1 MRLIAFVICLIMM
14 TVPLSGCLGGNDIE
28 TSEGNDIILEDT
40 DDWPTYYVLTAGDLP
55 ACPGPNNDNLGRL
68 YYVESDTNF
77 QACMST
83 GWQVVQ
89 IGGTNANVL
98 LNQAPI
104 VETNYWFLDDDLVT
118 DTTQNGEPDHML
130 MGMQW
135 NAKDIDGTIAQIGID
150 YDGDLTIDITLP
162 SNSGMHSTEEYTV
175 FGENDPLPGMFA
187 IPLYQGITVH
197 KTQTTAGKCIVGFT
211 REISVIAIDD
221 DGATGVSTQT
231 MSAVAPRLDNPIG
244 SIQLYDVFTV
254 SNSDYL
260 QTFMTTADMD
270 WLMGQGTSTCAEPP
284 SFTLTM
290 ETSFTTG
297 TSDLLGTL
305 TLDSGMATDLTS
317 GGCGINEFRIQ
328 FVSTGSTWG
337 EWSSCNSGGNALSF
351 TSSGTPA
358 NTWVFSEDGY
368 DFCNDQGNDCT
379 NMIAILSFVEIELSD
394 TAYCWDASTQSHNQ
408 PACSN

>member
-1 MRLIAFVICLIMM
+1 MTNKTTSYVIWIEKYLFAASINNHLMRLVAFVICLIMM
-14 TVPLSGCLGGNDIE
+14 TVPLSGCLGGKDIE

-55 ACPGPNNDNLGRL
+55 ACPGQNNDNLGRL

-175 FGENDPLPGMFA
+175 FEENHPIPGMFA

-197 KTQTTAGKCIVGFT
+197 KTQTTAGKCIVAFT

-231 MSAVAPRLDNPIG
+231 LSAVAPRLDNPIG
-244 SIQLYDVFTV
+244 SIQLYNVFTV
-254 SNSDYL
+254 MESDDNRRYGL
-260 QTFMTTADMD
+260 AD
-270 WLMGQGTSTCAEPP
+270 GP
-284 SFTLTM
+284 
-290 ETSFTTG
+290 
-297 TSDLLGTL
+297 
-305 TLDSGMATDLTS
+305 
-317 GGCGINEFRIQ
+317 R
-328 FVSTGSTWG
+328 
-337 EWSSCNSGGNALSF
+337 
-351 TSSGTPA
+351 
-358 NTWVFSEDGY
+358 
-368 DFCNDQGNDCT
+368 
-379 NMIAILSFVEIELSD
+379 
-394 TAYCWDASTQSHNQ
+394 
-408 PACSN
+408 